1 MKQPEALRLADAL
14 DERRVTRWVHAT
26 GETPKA
32 SGYAVDAECAQA
44 AAELR
49 RLHAEVEEQCR
60 LNGMGSEREAAL
72 MAQVERKSEA
82 IQRLWKERD
91 ELRAVNEELLGALK
105 FVMSAHGEQL
115 DWAFEQAR
123 AAIAKAGGAA

>member
-1 MKQPEALRLADAL
+1 MSEALRLADAL
-14 DERRVTRWVHAT
+14 E
-26 GETPKA
+26 A
-32 SGYAVDAECAQA
+32 SWDGIEPCEVDRQA

-91 ELRAVNEELLGALK
+91 ELRAVNEELLGALRWA
-105 FVMSAHGEQL
+105 VRQMPEPVLEGEYT
-115 DWAFEQAR
+115 EGYRKAR
-123 AAIAKAGGAA
+123 AAIAKAGGEA

>member
-14 DERRVTRWVHAT
+14 QAGADDPMWADHCEMSKRA
-26 GETPKA
+26 A
-32 SGYAVDAECAQA
+32 SLA

-105 FVMSAHGEQL
+105 AMLTNWEEDPAYGSDAA
-115 DWAFEQAR
+115 DKAR
-123 AAIAKAGGAA
+123 AAIAKAGGQA